1 MPEILLEMDAA
12 VARAADPPQRD
23 PGGGINGAGATVGTV
38 THRRRLLGVAF
49 RAVAGFVAFLL
60 FSATFWRGTWRPWA
74 VTCLVICLRGAQR
87 GIAGPCGFFDSSF
100 AKSCSS
106 RARMR

>member
-1 MPEILLEMDAA
+1 MPEILLEMDAV

-60 FSATFWRGTWRPWA
+60 FSATFWRGTPLCACTISSRGAA
-74 VTCLVICLRGAQR
+74 VTWISPASNPGNATL
-87 GIAGPCGFFDSSF
+87 
-100 AKSCSS
+100 AK
-106 RARMR
+106 